1 MLQLAFANLKTY
13 SRRFIAVT
21 LAVMIGTAFLAAT
34 LMVNASAT
42 ETLKN
47 SLGSAYA
54 NADLVVTGDYTAAY
68 DAYEAEHPY
77 SETTSDGADQSAGE
91 PKSSSY
97 SLGAKARNAI
107 NDVAGVEATH
117 AASNFGVSV
126 RAGSKDYYAS
136 LNTAAKDPKLSNTV
150 LETGS
155 LPTGSDEATVD
166 STYAKEYNIS
176 IGDVLDLGAVTS
188 TDKQI
193 NRQVKVTGTTASS
206 NDPMSGSVMNLTITD
221 SLLDALD
228 GDDPVE
234 YSQIV
239 VKLSDSADIAAT
251 KNSISAAL
259 KGTGVEYA
267 QVLTPDEQIVKDVAS
282 FSGGSDQLTI
292 VLLVFALIA
301 LVVTGLVV
309 MNTFAVLIA
318 QRTRE
323 LALMRTLGAVR
334 SQIRSS
340 VLVEALVIG
349 VLASAAGVL
358 LAVGIMAT
366 LIAILANTVAEM
378 SFVTLAVSPMAIGL
392 PILAGTIITLVAAW
406 VPARKAMSVSPLA
419 ALRPAEDAAVGNKAG
434 KLRIIVGLL
443 LVIVGAAA
451 LAYGA
456 IKGDILIAFG
466 GGMLSF
472 PGVLMLGSLFL
483 PKTVSAIGALTSG
496 GTVPGKLASLN
507 AVRNPGRT
515 TATATA
521 LLIGV
526 TLVSMMMVGAQTA
539 KSSLGDALGSE
550 FLVDI
555 EVNDYQGTTFS
566 PEAITKAKE
575 LAGVQAL
582 TKLTSVGTTEEG
594 QDIMAADPA
603 DLKAVLNSNKQV
615 PGNGEVLV
623 SSYYEGTTLK
633 ATGFGDKTGELK
645 LLVSENESMIP
656 VITWQTAETM
666 LGVTEASAAKDRD
679 SLSVLWVKTDD
690 SLDAAALRTLSTDMA
705 SALGVEE
712 SAMGGGVMMK
722 QMFNTVIDMLLMI
735 VSGLLAVAVLI
746 ALIGVANTLSLSV
759 LERTRENSLL
769 RALGLTRKQLKRM
782 LATEAVLIGGVAA
795 LLGVLL
801 GSVYGLLGAQSVM
814 GAFGAMSI
822 SIPWLQL
829 IAVIAVSVIA
839 ALAASIVPARR
850 AAKLAPVQGLASE

>member
-1 MLQLAFANLKTY
+1 MLQLALANLKTY

-47 SLGSAYA
+47 SLGSSYA
-54 NADLVVTGDYTAAY
+54 NADLVVSGDYGAAY
-68 DAYEAEHPY
+68 DAA
-77 SETTSDGADQSAGE
+77 TADGGDSE
-91 PKSSSY
+91 PKDSSY
-97 SLGAKARNAI
+97 QLGAAALEAI
-107 NDVAGVEATH
+107 EKVDGVSAVH
-117 AASNFGVSV
+117 GASEVGVSV

-136 LNTAAKDPKLSNTV
+136 VTAAAKDPALSNTV
-150 LETGS
+150 LESGA
-155 LPTGSDEATVD
+155 LPTGGEQAAVD

-188 TDKQI
+188 DEKQV
-193 NRQVKVTGTTASS
+193 NRQVKITGTTASS
-206 NDPMSGSVMNLTITD
+206 NDPMSGSVMNLTVSG
-221 SLLDALD
+221 SLLNALD
-228 GDDPVE
+228 GNAPTV
-234 YSQIV
+234 YNQIV
-239 VKLSDSADIAAT
+239 LKVNDP
-251 KNSISAAL
+251 AAL
-259 KGTGVEYA
+259 PGTKGSIASALQGTGLEFV

-349 VLASAAGVL
+349 VLASAGGVL

-366 LIAILANTVAEM
+366 LIAILSRTVEEM
-378 SFVTLAVSPMAIGL
+378 SFVTLAVSPVSIIL
-392 PILAGTIITLVAAW
+392 PMLAGTIITLVAAW
-406 VPARKAMSVSPLA
+406 VPAGKAMSVSPLA
-419 ALRPAEDAAVGNKAG
+419 ALRPAEDAAMGNKAG
-434 KLRIIVGLL
+434 KLRIIVGFL
-443 LVIVGAAA
+443 LVLAGAAA

-456 IKGDILIAFG
+456 IKGDILVAFG
-466 GGMLSF
+466 GGLLSF

-483 PKTVSAIGALTSG
+483 PKAVSAIGALTSG

-550 FLVDI
+550 FLVD
-555 EVNDYQGTTFS
+555 VVVDDYQRVSFTD
-566 PEAITKAKE
+566 EE
-575 LAGVQAL
+575 LEKVRALDGVQAL
-582 TKLTSVGTTEEG
+582 SALTYVGDSANG
-594 QDIMAADPA
+594 QPILAADA
-603 DLKAVLNSNKQV
+603 ETLKTVLNSDKQV
-615 PGNGEVLV
+615 PGTGEVLV
-623 SSYYEGTTLK
+623 GSYNEGDTMEASSF
-633 ATGFGDKTGELK
+633 TGGSGELK
-645 LLVSENESMIP
+645 MLISESSDMGA
-656 VITWQTAETM
+656 VITWETAGSV
-666 LGVTEASAAKDRD
+666 LGINRADAAKSEMARTQ
-679 SLSVLWVKTDD
+679 LWVKTDD

-705 SALGVEE
+705 SAVGVEE
-712 SAMGGGVMMK
+712 FAIGGGVMMK

-769 RALGLTRKQLKRM
+769 RALGLTRRQLKSM

-795 LLGVLL
+795 LIGVVL

-829 IAVIAVSVIA
+829 VAVIAVSVVA